1 MGTVN
6 SARHL
11 PIRILLLAALLHA
24 VAAIGA
30 GKNLA
35 EPTFRQVDSNRDG
48 GLSEQELI
56 DVGKDDL
63 TFRAMDIDGDGQVS
77 REEFAQRRQLEKEE
91 RQENPEKSLPGKA
104 RPPLP

>member
-1 MGTVN
+1 MVTVD
-6 SARHL
+6 STRHR
-11 PIRILLLAALLHA
+11 PIHILLLAALLHA
-24 VAAIGA
+24 AAAGGA
-30 GKNLA
+30 GNNQA
-35 EPTFRQVDSNRDG
+35 EPTFRQIDSNRDG

-91 RQENPEKSLPGKA
+91 RQENPEKSLPDKA